1 MVPSFGQ
8 NWYLAL
14 VSWELGKIL
23 ERLQVVGEPTVSS
36 QQVPAGLPEPAGP
49 GLAPPGPPG
58 HLLAPPRPPLTSL
71 APLGLVTTVPKVALA
86 LGLPRAVEAVTAGLG
101 APSWRLGPCALPSC
115 VS

>member
-1 MVPSFGQ
+1 MGEPAVP
-8 NWYLAL
+8 
-14 VSWELGKIL
+14 
-23 ERLQVVGEPTVSS
+23 RLQV
-36 QQVPAGLPEPAGP
+36 PAALPEPAGP
-49 GLAPPGPPG
+49 GLAPPGPPR
-58 HLLAPPRPPLTSL
+58 HLLATPLPPLASL